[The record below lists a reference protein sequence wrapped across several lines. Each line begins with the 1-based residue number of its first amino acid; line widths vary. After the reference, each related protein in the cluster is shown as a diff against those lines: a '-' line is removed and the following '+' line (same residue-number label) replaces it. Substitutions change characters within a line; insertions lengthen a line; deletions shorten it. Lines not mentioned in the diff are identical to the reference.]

1 MALGVVLGRRTE
13 RAVRMSHSLQAAT
26 KIKPKSAS
34 RSIKCIY
41 VGRWSPSDRKLLQR
55 AMDDG
60 TILQAEM
67 SSDWLWF
74 IGEPGPK
81 LRKLCAALEGDGLI
95 KLADS

>member
-1 MALGVVLGRRTE
+1 MALGVVLGRRAK
-13 RAVRMSHSLQAAT
+13 RAATMSHSLQAAT

-34 RSIKCIY
+34 RAIKCIY
-41 VGRWSPSDRKLLQR
+41 VGRWSPSDLKLLQR

-74 IGEPGPK
+74 IGAPGPK
-81 LRKLCAALEGDGLI
+81 LRKLCAALEGDGLT
-95 KLADS
+95 KLADE